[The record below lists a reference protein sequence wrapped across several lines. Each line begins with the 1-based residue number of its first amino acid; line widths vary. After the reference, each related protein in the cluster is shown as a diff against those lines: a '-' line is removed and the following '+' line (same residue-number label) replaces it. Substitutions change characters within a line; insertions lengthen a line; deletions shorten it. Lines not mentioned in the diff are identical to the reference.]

1 MSLASSSP
9 SPVRL
14 RTLFLSDLHL
24 GNAGSR
30 ADLALAFLQAHRADA
45 YYLVGDIL
53 DLSLPFGTTWG
64 HAQQGVIDHL
74 LARQRA
80 GAALVFVQGNHDPH
94 QARVP
99 VNMRLDVV
107 PVQRAVHAGADGRT
121 YLVLHGDSA
130 DFGPFRRQ
138 WLERLGV
145 ISDQML
151 RRVDQGIAALVRGVG
166 WTTTGIMPRL
176 MRALNTRL
184 YRQGN
189 HEGQLVQLA
198 RDAGL
203 DGIICGHFHLPA
215 LHTRHGQV
223 YANCGDWLDNFVA
236 LAEDFSGKLALLQAV
251 MPAVQ
256 TSGMRPVL
264 GQEAVGLG

>member
-74 LARQRA
+74 LARRRA
-80 GAALVFVQGNHDPH
+80 GATLVFVQGNHDPH
-94 QARVP
+94 LARVP
-99 VNMRLDVV
+99 AHMRLDVV
-107 PVQRAVHAGADGRT
+107 PVQRVMHAGADGRT

-130 DFGPFRRQ
+130 DFGPFRQQ

-145 ISDQML
+145 VSDQLL
-151 RRVDQGIAALVRGVG
+151 RRVDQGIAAMVRWGG
-166 WTTTGIMPRL
+166 WTTTGFMPRL

-184 YRQGN
+184 YRHGS
-189 HEGQLVQLA
+189 HEGQLVQMA

-215 LHTRHGQV
+215 LHTRHGQI

-251 MPAVQ
+251 VPAQQ
-256 TSGMRPVL
+256 TSGARPVL